1 MSLATTGGGAGLG
14 GGGAGLSVS
23 AMAHGGPSAMATH
36 QAHSQHSHSSIPSGA
51 GIAAPGTS
59 YAALGADLLDKNQ
72 SFLNAK
78 SVRAVSSLPI
88 VAVDLYGDDVDV
100 AYFPPLD
107 DDENTNNEEDEM
119 AVLMKQMINMK
130 KGSLVKTVA
139 SSGAG
144 NVILKRE
151 DATAYKAVKRF
162 LNKGEGHD
170 GVLTDAMVNTTTT
183 KTNNTSSDETRIVIP
198 RPHLIMG
205 TRHPSHFNAAA
216 KHVYSKYTP
225 TSSSSSSKQ
234 PQLIAE
240 EDEATNTT
248 PLSIK
253 TIAMDGNSSPNGDDY
268 DRVAIS
274 VKLNSK
280 KKVMT
285 ILPEEAVG
293 LVIAQV
299 KKSVRDQF
307 CKDFPESDL
316 AIDMA
321 SGGGDGGDDEEE
333 EGESYMDFPPA
344 FAIPGWATLDS
355 TVEALIDAAGSGS
368 NGGGCGPSLHQRS
381 IAACVGALVPPPPAA
396 GGNNT
401 AAKKGGAAAAGA
413 APAGSKLQTLLSE
426 TMQSKDA
433 ASAKEEAKEA
443 ALARREPVELDPF
456 VPLVLLVGVTNE
468 GIEMTAVQITKPQGP
483 DKELHCPFGNIN
495 VISSVCYAYGG
506 EDVLSMVPKVLDEL
520 REQVGVIVPES
531 EEPTAIVTYGSV
543 ESQKQLAKKIT
554 SVLTKYGKEGKN
566 SDDWD
571 GWDEDIPIVSTDK
584 GCVSMGLAVL
594 AASVHGR
601 VKLVVSV
608 KGTDGKLRPKAKL
621 GVAVQDVATCAV
633 AVSFNYFGGA
643 ENKWTEPKVIFDFDR
658 RVPAGPYQIDFTAA
672 ECAAHLANGGKGI
685 EDDGELIEK
694 AKSLE
699 GSRGIPDREAAAL
712 KCRFRLYQKTSRGD
726 NDDSEWIRVGND
738 MKPLSMEH
746 SQKDEGESGD
756 DNMVAIESAVLEISL
771 SNVGIV
777 TTKLITNGETI
788 VQATKSARN
797 SKLLRWG
804 TIIGS
809 VLFIGGFLVKS
820 YVEERIF
827 DRDTQRVLAYYKHAA
842 PNSFHDGDER
852 QARYLVW
859 KYKGKKDALWRR
871 LEAKYAVPV
880 KHAWEWDDEEEEKAK
895 DEDDAAEDLDDGE
908 ESDEMKGEEL

>member
-1 MSLATTGGGAGLG
+1 MSLATAGASAGMSG
-14 GGGAGLSVS
+14 GGGALSMS
-23 AMAHGGPSAMATH
+23 AMAHGGPSGLATH
-36 QAHSQHSHSSIPSGA
+36 QAHSQHAHSSIPGA
-51 GIAAPGTS
+51 TTAAPGTS

-72 SFLNAK
+72 SFLNSK
-78 SVRAVSSLPI
+78 GVRAVSSLPI
-88 VAVDLYGDDVDV
+88 VAVDLYGDDDDEEDNNLDV
-100 AYFPPLD
+100 AYFPPLEKED
-107 DDENTNNEEDEM
+107 DANSGEEDEM
-119 AVLMKQMINMK
+119 AAMMKQMVKMK
-130 KGSLVKTVA
+130 KGCLARNVTTA
-139 SSGAG
+139 AAG
-144 NVILKRE
+144 GNIILKR
-151 DATAYKAVKRF
+151 DDSTAYKAVKRF

-170 GVLTDAMVNTTTT
+170 DVLTDALVTTTA
-183 KTNNTSSDETRIVIP
+183 KDGNNDTIVIP

-205 TRHPSHFNAAA
+205 TRQPSDFNAAA
-216 KHVYSKYTP
+216 KSIYGKYTP
-225 TSSSSSSKQ
+225 KSAAAAQSTNKTT

-240 EDEATNTT
+240 EDGATNTT

-253 TIAMDGNSSPNGDDY
+253 TIAMDGSTTPNGDDF

-274 VKLNSK
+274 IKLNSK
-280 KKVMT
+280 KKAMT

-293 LVIAQV
+293 LLIARV
-299 KKSVRDQF
+299 KKSVREQF
-307 CKDFPESDL
+307 VKDFPDSEVAND
-316 AIDMA
+316 D
-321 SGGGDGGDDEEE
+321 GGGDDEEGG
-333 EGESYMDFPPA
+333 GESYMDFPPA

-355 TVEALIDAAGSGS
+355 TVEALIDAAGSS
-368 NGGGCGPSLHQRS
+368 SSSSGGCGPSLHQRS
-381 IAACVGALVPPPPAA
+381 IAACVGALVPPV
-396 GGNNT
+396 GT
-401 AAKKGGAAAAGA
+401 AANGAA
-413 APAGSKLQTLLSE
+413 APAGSKLQQLLSE

-433 ASAKEEAKEA
+433 AATKEEAKEA
-443 ALARREPVELDPF
+443 ALARRDPGQVDSF
-456 VPLVLLVGVTNE
+456 VPLVLLAGVTKE

-506 EDVLSMVPKVLDEL
+506 DDPLSMVPKALDEL
-520 REQVGVIVPES
+520 REQIGIVVPES

-543 ESQKQLAKKIT
+543 TSQKKLAKAVK
-554 SVLTKYGKEGKN
+554 SVLTKYGEEGKN

-571 GWDEDIPIVSTDK
+571 GWDEDIAIVSTDK

-643 ENKWTEPKVIFDFDR
+643 DNKWTEPKVIFDFDR

-685 EDDGELIEK
+685 EDEVELIEK
-694 AKSLE
+694 AKNLE

-726 NDDSEWIRVGND
+726 DDSEWIRVGND

-746 SQKDEGESGD
+746 SQKDEGETGD
-756 DNMVAIESAVLEISL
+756 ENMVAIESAVLEISL
-771 SNVGIV
+771 SSVGIIA
-777 TTKLITNGETI
+777 TKLITNGETI

-842 PNSFHDGDER
+842 ANSFHDGDER

-871 LEAKYAVPV
+871 LEAKYGVPV
-880 KHAWEWDDEEEEKAK
+880 RHAWEWDDEEVDGTK
-895 DEDDAAEDLDDGE
+895 DDDEAAEDLDGGE
-908 ESDEMKGEEL
+908 DEEDEMKGEEL

>member
-1 MSLATTGGGAGLG
+1 M
-14 GGGAGLSVS
+14 S
-23 AMAHGGPSAMATH
+23 AMAHGGPSALSTH
-36 QAHSQHSHSSIPSGA
+36 QAHSQHNTHSSIPGGTSA
-51 GIAAPGTS
+51 TAAPGTS

-72 SFLNAK
+72 SFLNSK
-78 SVRAVSSLPI
+78 GVRAVSSLPI
-88 VAVDLYGDDVDV
+88 VALDLYGDDDEELDV
-100 AYFPPLD
+100 AYFPPLEKD
-107 DDENTNNEEDEM
+107 DGAEDDEM
-119 AVLMKQMINMK
+119 AAMMKQMAKMK
-130 KGSLVKTVA
+130 KGCLARNVTNV
-139 SSGAG
+139 GG
-144 NVILKRE
+144 NIILKR
-151 DATAYKAVKRF
+151 DDSTAYKAVKRF

-170 GVLTDAMVNTTTT
+170 DVLTDALVACKNSS
-183 KTNNTSSDETRIVIP
+183 TNDTIVIP

-205 TRHPSHFNAAA
+205 TRHPSNFNAAA
-216 KHVYSKYTP
+216 KSIYGKYTP
-225 TSSSSSSKQ
+225 KSSSTQNKKTSNT

-240 EDEATNTT
+240 EDGATNTT

-253 TIAMDGNSSPNGDDY
+253 TIAMDGSTSPNGDDF
-268 DRVAIS
+268 DRVALSI
-274 VKLNSK
+274 KLNSK
-280 KKVMT
+280 KKAMT

-293 LVIAQV
+293 LVIASV
-299 KKSVRDQF
+299 KKSVREQF
-307 CKDFPESDL
+307 VKDFPESEV
-316 AIDMA
+316 ANHV
-321 SGGGDGGDDEEE
+321 GGGDGEEE
-333 EGESYMDFPPA
+333 EGDGGESYMDFPPA

-368 NGGGCGPSLHQRS
+368 SCGPSLHQRS
-381 IAACVGALVPPPPAA
+381 IAACVGALVPPV
-396 GGNNT
+396 GT
-401 AAKKGGAAAAGA
+401 AAKGAA
-413 APAGSKLQTLLSE
+413 APAGSKLQQLLSE

-433 ASAKEEAKEA
+433 AAAKEEAKEA
-443 ALARREPVELDPF
+443 ALARRDPGQVDSF
-456 VPLVLLVGVTNE
+456 VPLVVLAGVTSE

-506 EDVLSMVPKVLDEL
+506 DDPLSMVPKALDEL
-520 REQVGVIVPES
+520 REQVGIVVPES

-543 ESQKQLAKKIT
+543 ASQKKLAKAVK
-554 SVLTKYGKEGKN
+554 SVLTKYGEEGKN

-571 GWDEDIPIVSTDK
+571 GWDEDIAIVSTNK

-643 ENKWTEPKVIFDFDR
+643 DNKWTEPKVIFDFDR

-685 EDDGELIEK
+685 EDEVELIEK
-694 AKSLE
+694 ALKLE

-726 NDDSEWIRVGND
+726 DDSEWIRVGND

-756 DNMVAIESAVLEISL
+756 ENMVAIESAVLEISL
-771 SNVGIV
+771 SSVGII

-827 DRDTQRVLAYYKHAA
+827 ERDTQRVLAYYKHAA
-842 PNSFHDGDER
+842 ANSFHDGDER

-859 KYKGKKDALWRR
+859 KYKGKKEALWRR
-871 LEAKYAVPV
+871 LEAKYGVPV
-880 KHAWEWDDEEEEKAK
+880 RHAWEWDDEEEDGAK
-895 DEDDAAEDLDDGE
+895 DDDEAAEDLDGGE
-908 ESDEMKGEEL
+908 DEEEEMKGEEL

>member
-1 MSLATTGGGAGLG
+1 MSLATTGGGAGMA
-14 GGGAGLSVS
+14 GGAGGALSMS
-23 AMAHGGPSAMATH
+23 AMAHGGPSALATH
-36 QAHSQHSHSSIPSGA
+36 QAHSQHSHTHSIPSGTA
-51 GIAAPGTS
+51 TAAPGTS

-72 SFLNAK
+72 SFLNSK
-78 SVRAVSSLPI
+78 GVRAVSSLPI
-88 VAVDLYGDDVDV
+88 VAVDLYGDDDTVDV
-100 AYFPPLD
+100 SYFPPLEEEEKTNGD
-107 DDENTNNEEDEM
+107 DDEM
-119 AVLMKQMINMK
+119 AVMMKQMAKMK
-130 KGSLVKTVA
+130 KGSLVKHVTN
-139 SSGAG
+139 SNISGG
-144 NVILKRE
+144 NVILKRD
-151 DATAYKAVKRF
+151 DAAAYKAVKRM
-162 LNKGEGHD
+162 LNKGEGHED
-170 GVLTDAMVNTTTT
+170 VLTDALV
-183 KTNNTSSDETRIVIP
+183 TSEEDSDATIVIP

-205 TRHPSHFNAAA
+205 TRKPSDFNVAA
-216 KHVYSKYTP
+216 KSIYGKYTP
-225 TSSSSSSKQ
+225 KSSTNNNNINSTS

-240 EDEATNTT
+240 EDGATNTT

-253 TIAMDGNSSPNGDDY
+253 TIAMDGSATPNGDDF
-268 DRVAIS
+268 DRVALSI
-274 VKLNSK
+274 KLNSK
-280 KKVMT
+280 KKAMT

-299 KKSVRDQF
+299 KKCVRDEF
-307 CKDFPESDL
+307 VKDFPESEL
-316 AIDMA
+316 AND
-321 SGGGDGGDDEEE
+321 SNSGDGDGEEG
-333 EGESYMDFPPA
+333 EGESYMDLPPA

-355 TVEALIDAAGSGS
+355 TVEALIDAAGSS
-368 NGGGCGPSLHQRS
+368 CGCGPSLHQRS
-381 IAACVGALVPPPPAA
+381 IAACVGALVPPV
-396 GGNNT
+396 GK
-401 AAKKGGAAAAGA
+401 AAKGAA
-413 APAGSKLQTLLSE
+413 APAGSKLQQLLSE

-433 ASAKEEAKEA
+433 AAAKEEAKEA
-443 ALARREPVELDPF
+443 ALARRDPVEVNPF
-456 VPLVLLVGVTNE
+456 VPLVLLAGVTNE
-468 GIEMTAVQITKPQGP
+468 GIELTAVQITKPQGP

-506 EDVLSMVPKVLDEL
+506 DDPLSMVPKAMDEL
-520 REQVGVIVPES
+520 REQIGIVVPES

-543 ESQKQLAKKIT
+543 ASQKKLAKTVT

-571 GWDEDIPIVSTDK
+571 GWDEDITIVSTAK

-608 KGTDGKLRPKAKL
+608 KGTDDKLRPKAKL

-643 ENKWTEPKVIFDFDR
+643 DNKWTEPKVIFDFDR

-685 EDDGELIEK
+685 EDEVELIEK
-694 AKSLE
+694 AKNLE

-712 KCRFRLYQKTSRGD
+712 KCRFRIYQKTSRGD
-726 NDDSEWIRVGND
+726 DDSEWIRVGND

-771 SNVGIV
+771 SSVGII

-804 TIIGS
+804 TILGS

-827 DRDTQRVLAYYKHAA
+827 ERDTQRVLAYYKHAS

-871 LEAKYAVPV
+871 LEAKYGVPV
-880 KHAWEWDDEEEEKAK
+880 KHAWEWDDEEEDGAK
-895 DEDDAAEDLDDGE
+895 DDDEAAEDLDDGE
-908 ESDEMKGEEL
+908 EGDEGKGEEL